1 MPYGMA
7 QGVVYLHYYEYD
19 MKTVTSF
26 DIAKLTSTLDTYFAA
41 QGNVV
46 LAYLFGSHARGQ
58 AGPLSDIDVAV
69 LLTPDVLAEN
79 LFDERLRIMGDLMDL
94 LNHNEVDVA
103 ILNQAPLAL
112 AYRVLRDG
120 VLLYCASQ
128 DVRVHYTARIVSL
141 YLDFKPV
148 IERHERAILDRARQG
163 KLLDG
168 HNPYRGALER
178 HRQRRQ
184 RLKGAPSSGV

>member
-1 MPYGMA
+1 
-7 QGVVYLHYYEYD
+7 
-19 MKTVTSF
+19 MKTATS
-26 DIAKLTSTLDTYFAA
+26 LDMANLISRLNTYFAM
-41 QGNVV
+41 QGKVA
-46 LAYLFGSHARGQ
+46 LAYLFGSLARGQ

-69 LLTPDVLAEN
+69 LLTPDVPAEN
-79 LFDERLRIMGDLMDL
+79 YFDERLRIMGDLMDL
-94 LNHNEVDVA
+94 LNQNEVDVA

-128 DVRVHYTARIVSL
+128 DVRVQYTARIVSL

-148 IERHERAILDRARQG
+148 IERHERAILERARQG
-163 KLLDG
+163 KLFDG
-168 HNPYRGALER
+168 HHPNRGTLER

-184 RLKGAPSSGV
+184 RLKGAP